1 MVVLDAF
8 STGKRY
14 GAYALTRP
22 LDRPAPHPQ
31 VGDFDFS
38 GSRSGRPA
46 ARRSLNSPT
55 VPSHLFGEEL
65 EPEGAG
71 SHLLIPEEV
80 RAHRRFRPMVIM
92 FIGRRGAGKSLAMTT
107 LAYIQSRRYAAAG
120 VAFSVVSNYKLQ
132 FATHAT
138 PYLIEELTQFPP
150 WARDLYVCIDEVATA
165 FPSRRSLAGVNL
177 LFANWLTQ
185 IRKRRCEVAFT
196 TQFPQVLDYQV
207 LLQVDLFIRCQ
218 ERAAGRAV
226 ELYIYD
232 WWGQWTG
239 NDSRRPWP
247 PEHDT
252 WDWNVTFL
260 NTHTVWPLYDTEELV
275 APLWS
280 SSREDVIA
288 QEGWEIQ
295 ALKEDEGGETEEAV
309 VQEWVPHSA
318 GTEPALSSPKG
329 QAGPQ
334 ENGHLRRVPISEPYS
349 PHGPGDRV
357 VGAGSGGPGG
367 SLEELVADYWARQ
380 GKFDAAM
387 LLSQAMDRNESIK
400 DLKDFAVWLEAN
412 GYRVGRRR
420 SKVYVDREPA

>member
-8 STGKRY
+8 SAGKRY

-22 LDRPAPHPQ
+22 LDRPAPRPQ
-31 VGDFDFS
+31 LGGFNFND
-38 GSRSGRPA
+38 GSPA
-46 ARRSLNSPT
+46 ARRSLNAPT
-55 VPSHLFGEEL
+55 FPSHLFGEGVERQ
-65 EPEGAG
+65 GTG

-80 RAHRRFRPMVIM
+80 HVRRRFRPMVIM

-138 PYLIEELTQFPP
+138 PYLVEELTQFPP

-260 NTHTVWPLYDTEELV
+260 NTHRVWPLYDTEELV

-280 SSREDVIA
+280 SSREDMIA

-295 ALKEDEGGETEEAV
+295 ALKEDEGGENEEAV
-309 VQEWVPHSA
+309 VQEWTPHSA
-318 GTEPALSSPKG
+318 GTGQTQEGSSPKG
-329 QAGPQ
+329 QARSQG
-334 ENGHLRRVPISEPYS
+334 NGHLPRAPISEPHS
-349 PHGPGDRV
+349 PRDPGNLVDSANSG
-357 VGAGSGGPGG
+357 GAGG
-367 SLEELVADYWARQ
+367 SNGWAR
-380 GKFDAAM
+380 
-387 LLSQAMDRNESIK
+387 
-400 DLKDFAVWLEAN
+400 
-412 GYRVGRRR
+412 
-420 SKVYVDREPA
+420 PT